1 MNTKPNMQTN
11 ETAVMPTYARYPLTL
26 SHGSGCR
33 VQDDAG
39 QEYLDF
45 VSGIAVN
52 TLGHAHPRLSQ
63 ALCEQAGSMLHCSN
77 LFHIPQQQKLA
88 VRLTSLSGLHQ
99 AFFCNSGAEAN
110 EAAIKLARK
119 YFFDRNSPRRNI
131 ITATQ
136 SFHGRTINTLTA
148 TGQDKVKL
156 GFDPLPPGFSHVPLN
171 DMAAL
176 EAAVNEQTAAILLE
190 PLQGEGGVN
199 TAHADYLKQVRT
211 LCDRHGIL
219 LLLDEV
225 QTGIGRCGTMFAYE
239 QADIRPDILTL
250 AKGLGG
256 GVPIG
261 AMLAGKEIATSFAPG
276 THGSTFGGNPLSC
289 TAALTVLAVIDE
301 EQLLDNCVNRSAQLI
316 AGLET
321 LRETYPMIREV
332 RGAGLLIGAELDEAS
347 GITAADIIAACRQ
360 AGLLILPAGPQVLR
374 FLPPLNVT
382 TAEVDEALARLATAM
397 QVVCKG
403 VQA

>member
-1 MNTKPNMQTN
+1 MSTQKN
-11 ETAVMPTYARYPLTL
+11 ESAVMPTYARYPLTL
-26 SHGSGCR
+26 SRGSGCR

-45 VSGIAVN
+45 ISGIAVN

-63 ALCEQAGSMLHCSN
+63 ALCKQAGSMLHCSN
-77 LFHIPQQQKLA
+77 LFHIPQQQELA
-88 VRLTSLSGLHQ
+88 ARLTSLSGLHQ

-148 TGQDKVKL
+148 TGQDKVKI

-176 EAAVNEQTAAILLE
+176 EVAVNEHTAAILLE

-199 TAHADYLKQVRT
+199 TAHADYLKQVRA
-211 LCDRHGIL
+211 LCDKHGIL

-261 AMLAGKEIATSFAPG
+261 SMLAGKDVATSFAPG

-289 TAALTVLAVIDE
+289 TAALTVLAVIEE
-301 EQLLDNCVNRSAQLI
+301 EQLLANCLSRSAQLI

-321 LRETYPMIREV
+321 LRESYPMIREV
-332 RGAGLLIGAELDEAS
+332 RGAGLLIGAELDEES
-347 GITAADIIAACRQ
+347 GITAGDIIAACRQ
-360 AGLLILPAGPQVLR
+360 IGLLILPAGPQVLR

-382 TAEVDEALARLATAM
+382 AAEVDEALEKLASAI
-397 QVVCKG
+397 QAVCKG